1 VIDPGCTTL
10 IVIVIAAFLAWAN
23 STPKGRIR

>member
-1 VIDPGCTTL
+1 VSDPGCTIL
-10 IVIVIAAFLAWAN
+10 LVAAIAAFFAWAN